1 VSNSQELA
9 KIDPDTGLQQNIGP
23 SLVRAMTLSAERHFS
38 FGSLRATFARAQAK
52 DRLTGQDVP
61 EAPRLIW
68 DVSGTTLRL
77 PARLR
82 ASGGFEYVGR
92 KPLGDG
98 FMAVPVHEIRGSLT
112 RSFRGE
118 LFEAGVHF
126 LLASGY
132 TGQTLENLQLAN
144 ETMPLERVV
153 GVRNQSY
160 AGVSFIY
167 HPKRAR

>member
-1 VSNSQELA
+1 
-9 KIDPDTGLQQNIGP
+9 
-23 SLVRAMTLSAERHFS
+23 
-38 FGSLRATFARAQAK
+38 
-52 DRLTGQDVP
+52 
-61 EAPRLIW
+61 
-68 DVSGTTLRL
+68 L

-98 FMAVPVHEIRGSLT
+98 FAAVPVREIRGSLT
-112 RSFRGE
+112 RSFHGE

-132 TGQTLENLQLAN
+132 TGQTLENLQLSN
-144 ETMPLERVV
+144 ETMPMERVV

-160 AGVSFIY
+160 AGLSFIY
-167 HPKRAR
+167 HPRPARY